1 VLRWRARSA
10 FTQKGVPYE
19 IFPWA
24 HPLGRCWLVVLV
36 TGLVL
41 IPAIP
46 RDKDDSSEV
55 KFTVRTELVLI
66 PTVVTDKSGNH
77 VTGLKKEDFT
87 VLEDGAE
94 QRVTTF
100 EEVTGSP
107 LRATRP
113 EVPDEF
119 SNSVAAEPGARRITV
134 IVLDLVNTRIMD
146 QAKARQDFL
155 KYLTESVDVR
165 EPTGL
170 YILT

>member
-1 VLRWRARSA
+1 
-10 FTQKGVPYE
+10 
-19 IFPWA
+19 
-24 HPLGRCWLVVLV
+24 
-36 TGLVL
+36 
-41 IPAIP
+41 
-46 RDKDDSSEV
+46 
-55 KFTVRTELVLI
+55 LI
-66 PTVVTDKSGNH
+66 PTAVTDKSGNH